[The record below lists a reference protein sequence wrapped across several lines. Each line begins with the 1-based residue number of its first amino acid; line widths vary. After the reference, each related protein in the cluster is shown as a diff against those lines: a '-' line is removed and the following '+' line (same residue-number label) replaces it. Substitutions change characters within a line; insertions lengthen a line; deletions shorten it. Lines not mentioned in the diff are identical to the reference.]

1 MYNDLL
7 STHKIEACKQ
17 SQINANMTTR
27 LRENGILRYSRQ
39 SDPPGKIKI
48 ANALLSLID
57 KKEFN
62 AITTAE
68 IARVS
73 GVNEALIY
81 KYFKD
86 KRGLLHDVLAD
97 FIEDFMSHIETE
109 LLDVKGAM
117 DKLKKLL
124 WNSIDFYNRNHVC
137 AKILLLEVRN
147 FPRYFESPTYHLAR
161 SYAHLLLK
169 IIEEGIEAG
178 EFRDDIPPRDIMQI
192 ILGGMEHLL
201 LPGII
206 FGKKVNTD
214 SRTESLYD
222 IILNGIAKPKG

>member
-1 MYNDLL
+1 LYL
-7 STHKIEACKQ
+7 S
-17 SQINANMTTR
+17 
-27 LRENGILRYSRQ
+27 
-39 SDPPGKIKI
+39 
-48 ANALLSLID
+48 
-57 KKEFN
+57 
-62 AITTAE
+62 
-68 IARVS
+68 
-73 GVNEALIY
+73 
-81 KYFKD
+81 
-86 KRGLLHDVLAD
+86 
-97 FIEDFMSHIETE
+97 
-109 LLDVKGAM
+109 
-117 DKLKKLL
+117 
-124 WNSIDFYNRNHVC
+124 C